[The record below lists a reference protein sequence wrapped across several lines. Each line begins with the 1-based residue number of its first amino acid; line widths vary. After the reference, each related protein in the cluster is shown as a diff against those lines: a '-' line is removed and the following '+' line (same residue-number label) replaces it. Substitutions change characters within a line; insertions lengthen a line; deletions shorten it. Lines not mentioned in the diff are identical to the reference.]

1 MLLLKATLTAF
12 TLAVLPVSLASPFPA
27 AAPAPIE
34 SCEYDDLI
42 KDTRFLTKSGLNCL
56 VAQDPDCWDELSVSQ
71 YVRDWVKGRRGRACG
86 TQGLAGQFGNCF
98 VASYQKLP
106 YCNSISVG
114 ACAEDGV
121 TEGSLV
127 KSDVIEVNGESPP
140 ITCLERRQWSTVLYN
155 IKSLHKFYNTW
166 YMASSFASGATAEL
180 IGKIVDITSP
190 PPKQQQL
197 WGTVL
202 IDALLSGLA
211 FLPVPGLA
219 AGAAAGSRLLSSGG
233 AIKYASTAVS
243 TVKGLEAPGRIAL
256 TAAGSVY
263 SKLFPHD
270 GSAASNLIQAANL
283 QVELTNLADQLAAR
297 LGPALD
303 TAMND
308 AESFLNLTETGLY
321 NSPTPPLLVNGTS
334 NLEMAMTTYIV
345 SISLSASTWFVGRAA
360 DTTINMLLDGSQG
373 SLNVDYGCKAVD
385 PASGWCG
392 SAVWQDT
399 PNNQGLTLIQA
410 ESGLNNPYD
419 TYQKFMGTAVFNK
432 PVTNPELLLQGAA
445 QCRQRLGAGWGG
457 AAVTL
462 WSGGVP
468 NFDCLS
474 QLKVCTW
481 KPDCQID
488 NDVDANKCE
497 YIEEDCQPETGYGY
511 LTQDRPSGIGFS
523 TGNAVDADHLDDF
536 YVPPGYMG
544 PFRTGDLHG
553 MQLRTTTD

>member
-1 MLLLKATLTAF
+1 MLFLLATVTAF

-27 AAPAPIE
+27 AAPAAPE
-34 SCEYDDLI
+34 SCEYGDLI
-42 KDTRFLTKSGLNCL
+42 KDTRYLTKTGINCL
-56 VAQDPDCWDELSVSQ
+56 VAQDPDCWDELYVSQ

-86 TQGLAGQFGNCF
+86 TQGLAGKFGDCF
-98 VASYQKLP
+98 VASYKKLP
-106 YCNSISVG
+106 YCSSISVG
-114 ACAEDGV
+114 ACAEDGD
-121 TEGSLV
+121 TEASLDL
-127 KSDVIEVNGESPP
+127 SDVIEVNGVSPP

-155 IKSLHKFYNTW
+155 IKSLNKFYNTW
-166 YMASSFASGATAEL
+166 YLSSIFASTATAGL
-180 IGKIVDITSP
+180 IGKIVDITAP
-190 PPKQQQL
+190 PPEKQQFWASIL
-197 WGTVL
+197 V
-202 IDALLSGLA
+202 DALLSGLA

-219 AGAAAGSRLLSSGG
+219 AGAATGSRLLSSGG
-233 AIKYASTAVS
+233 AVKYASAAVS

-283 QVELTNLADQLAAR
+283 QVELTKLQDQLTER
-297 LGPALD
+297 LGPALGI
-303 TAMND
+303 ALND

-321 NSPTPPLLVNGTS
+321 NSPHPPLLINGTA
-334 NLEMAMTTYIV
+334 NLEMAMTTYIASV
-345 SISLSASTWFVGRAA
+345 SLGASTWFVGRAA
-360 DTTINMLLDGSQG
+360 DTTINKLLDGSQG
-373 SLNVDYGCKAVD
+373 NLNIDYGCTAVD
-385 PASGWCG
+385 PAVGWCG

-419 TYQKFMGTAVFNK
+419 TFQKFMGTAVFDK
-432 PVTNPELLLQGAA
+432 PLTTPELLLQGAA
-445 QCRQRLGAGWGG
+445 QCRQRLGAAWG
-457 AAVTL
+457 AEPVSL

-481 KPDCQID
+481 KPDCKID

-497 YIEEDCQPETGYGY
+497 YIEEDCQPEAGYGW

-523 TGNAVDADHLDDF
+523 TGTDVDADHLDDF

-544 PFRTGDLHG
+544 PFRTGDLG
-553 MQLRTTTD
+553 GLQLKTTTD